1 MWVPLLLVAAVLFS
15 FIRRKKGPSPRQ
27 FFELAISTF
36 GLYGAVV
43 MWQATWGQNLSDSK
57 VLAQVIGAV
66 GIAFMAGRSISRL
79 IGELWTKPVTPE
91 KAEPKSE
98 EKNKD
103 EDD

>member
-1 MWVPLLLVAAVLFS
+1 MVAVLFS
-15 FIRRKKGPSPRQ
+15 LFRRKKGPSLRQ
-27 FFELAISTF
+27 FIELAISTF

-43 MWQATWGQNLSDSK
+43 MWQATWGQPIGDSK

-91 KAEPKSE
+91 KTERPE
-98 EKNKD
+98 EKKD
-103 EDD
+103 DDD